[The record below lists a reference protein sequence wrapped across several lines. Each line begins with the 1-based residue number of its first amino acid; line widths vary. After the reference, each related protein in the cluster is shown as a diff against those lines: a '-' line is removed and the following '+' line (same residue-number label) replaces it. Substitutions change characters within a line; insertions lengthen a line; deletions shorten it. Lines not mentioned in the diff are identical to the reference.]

1 MGICDKPEVFPEPP
15 FVCHALVIVTIR
27 QRAYSGQKDN
37 VKLITCKTIGKYI
50 SGNVW
55 YLPVV
60 SMIFYCLFLTLAL
73 ANCPYL

>member
-15 FVCHALVIVTIR
+15 SVCHALVIVTIR

-50 SGNVW
+50 SGNVRMV
-55 YLPVV
+55 P
-60 SMIFYCLFLTLAL
+60 SSGEHDIFTLAF